1 MFGVVRKVKKASSN
15 SSFTLKP
22 VSKRT
27 RMKKLGTDCQ
37 TRRAKLQNECIQLE
51 QSLTTPVKSR
61 MRSVIWENKSLVDES
76 GEGRYLFM

>member
-1 MFGVVRKVKKASSN
+1 
-15 SSFTLKP
+15 
-22 VSKRT
+22 
-27 RMKKLGTDCQ
+27 MKKLGTDCQ